1 MYDLCELFKSVIES
15 YSPLPLLSRGK
26 GWSFYGVKDVEMCL
40 ALDCAP
46 MLITHALVT
55 KDMNE
60 ALCFLHPC
68 EILSMC
74 VCIGADN
81 EQLVVTCHDI
91 PLLSLSKGSKTQS
104 NC

>member
-1 MYDLCELFKSVIES
+1 MYDLCELLKSVIES

-26 GWSFYGVKDVEMCL
+26 GWSFYGVKDVEIGL
-40 ALDCAP
+40 TLDCEP

-55 KDMNE
+55 YGTHK
-60 ALCFLHPC
+60 ALCFMHQC
-68 EILSMC
+68 EIPAMC
-74 VCIGADN
+74 CHIRTND
-81 EQLVVTCHDI
+81 EQLVISCHDI